1 MVDRDARR
9 GRYGSRKRDRLI
21 LFRLPVTAENAA
33 GEPVETSLANA
44 GQAFAAVIYGKGQ
57 ERRSAGIEGND
68 LPATFITLRNPT
80 TRAITEGHLILY
92 DGGRWDITSAVPFER
107 DEMEFTAV
115 RRTSLNQGA

>member
-1 MVDRDARR
+1 MERNAQR

-21 LFRLPVTAENAA
+21 QFRLPITAENAA
-33 GEPVETSLANA
+33 GEPVESSLADA
-44 GQAFAAVIYGKGQ
+44 GSAWAAVSYGKAQ

-68 LPATFITLRNPT
+68 LPATFITLQNPT
-80 TRAITEGHLILY
+80 TRAIGPGYLILHA
-92 DGGRWDITSAVPFER
+92 GGRWDVTSAAPFER